1 MPVIAHVCFSV
12 QKISIPPP
20 KMVCCWAVLAI
31 WEDDSGAASRAL
43 PVEYG
48 YHWCT
53 RCNGMWSYSHF
64 QSAYFLILCLSDF
77 GLLFRCSSPFGSS
90 DLILVVLYSLT
101 SCSILWFGYKANVYN
116 MSYCKFA
123 ICNYITCQFGKL
135 HSSIWNSCVWTIS
148 LMSKFNWEASTR
160 YRVCL
165 ECSLYGISNF
175 INWCQGVFKVQPFK
189 LSSLRTQGRFLELE
203 IYMFQKKH

>member
-1 MPVIAHVCFSV
+1 MFVFLSRKSLSLPLKWFAVGQCWRYERMTRGRRREHYQWNMDIIGVPDVTVCEVIATFNLHIFSFYAY
-12 QKISIPPP
+12 QILD
-20 KMVCCWAVLAI
+20 C
-31 WEDDSGAASRAL
+31 
-43 PVEYG
+43 
-48 YHWCT
+48 
-53 RCNGMWSYSHF
+53 YSVF
-64 QSAYFLILCLSDF
+64 
-77 GLLFRCSSPFGSS
+77 SSPFGSS

-148 LMSKFNWEASTR
+148 LMSKFNWEASTH

-165 ECSLYGISNF
+165 ECSLYGIFNF